1 MAATFAQVRREIDPV
16 AMVSWVKNGYLNL
29 SQGQV
34 FDATEHSMLEQ
45 VAKKKL
51 EGGIL
56 DDMHMHLE
64 CDIPNL

>member
-34 FDATEHSMLEQ
+34 FNATECSMLER
-45 VAKKKL
+45 AAEKEL

-56 DDMHMHLE
+56 DDMCIHLE
-64 CDIPNL
+64 HNIPNL